1 MPVSKQARTRQ
12 NRQID
17 RVVVAREEK
26 RRRKRRR
33 RIIGVTLVIVAILA
47 VAGVGVWKAE
57 SGSNST
63 AATKQCVGLKD
74 KLPKGAPAW
83 TLPAQ
88 AAPTTLG
95 IKDLKTGTGAV
106 IKKTDTITTNYIGVA
121 CTAGNIFDSSYKTGK
136 AAPITFPLNGVI
148 AGWTNGIPGMKVG
161 GIRILSIP
169 ADQAYG
175 SNPPAGAGIPP
186 DEPLFFLVA
195 PTKVGK

>member
-1 MPVSKQARTRQ
+1 MPVSKQARTLQ
-12 NRQID
+12 NRQMD

-26 RRRKRRR
+26 RKRRR
-33 RIIGVTLVIVAILA
+33 RRRVIGVTLLIVAVLA
-47 VAGVGVWKAE
+47 VAGVGVWKAGN
-57 SGSNST
+57 SSKST

-74 KLPKGAPAW
+74 PLPKGAPAW

-106 IKKTDTITTNYIGVA
+106 IKKTDTITANYIGVA
-121 CTAGNIFDSSYKTGK
+121 CTAGTIFDASYSHKPPGPVK
-136 AAPITFPLNGVI
+136 FPLNGVI
-148 AGWTNGIPGMKVG
+148 PGWTNGIPGMRVG

-169 ADQAYG
+169 AAQAYG